1 MGDDLPMTPG
11 YRRARADGLN
21 RLPWLAAAAVL
32 IWAATVVWPLV
43 SSAGMAVTVTV
54 DGFRE
59 PVRTSRATV
68 GQLLA
73 DLGVRLR
80 PEDAVT
86 PGLDAPLAPGLA
98 VTVQRA
104 RPGRVDADGTV
115 FTVYTHAQTAGA
127 LLAEAGLTLAA
138 GDEIW
143 LDAGRVQPETPL
155 PPADGPAAA
164 RDRPRFARP
173 RGWVGHDPQPVRLS
187 LRRAVA
193 LTVDDG
199 SVPFVLHTTA
209 PTVGEAL
216 VAAQVTLYLG
226 DDVRP
231 ALGSRTQAGLRVVI
245 QRSKPVLITADRRTV
260 QTRTRGKT
268 VGDALV
274 ELGVVVSGND
284 RVTPALATAVRD
296 NTLIKVVRVL
306 ETMEVEREP
315 IPFEMMYAAD
325 AQMEIDN
332 QRLVHPGQLGE
343 YRKRFKVTLV
353 DGQAVSRLILDDWM
367 AAEPITRVVAYG
379 TKIVP
384 RTLDTPGGPITYWRK
399 IRVYA
404 TSYSPARS
412 GTPVTA
418 PWYGL
423 TRIGLP
429 AGKGLVGVDPTVIPL
444 GTRLYVPG
452 YGPALAADTG
462 NGIFG
467 GKWLDLGYSDDDFE
481 LWHWWVDVYVLY
493 PPPASVRWVL
503 PNWPQFPDRGGTRT
517 PADG

>member
-1 MGDDLPMTPG
+1 VNDDATATL
-11 YRRARADGLN
+11 RRALTG
-21 RLPWLAAAAVL
+21 LPWLLVVASL
-32 IWAATVVWPLV
+32 IWAGLALWPAI
-43 SSAGMAVTVTV
+43 SGAGMTVTVEV

-59 PVRTSRATV
+59 PVRTARAAV

-73 DLGVRLR
+73 DLGVSLR
-80 PEDAVT
+80 PEDQVT
-86 PGLDAPLAPGLA
+86 PEPGAPVIPGMA
-98 VTVQRA
+98 VTVRRA
-104 RPGRVDADGTV
+104 RLGRVDADGAT
-115 FTVYTHAQTAGA
+115 FTVYTHAETAGA
-127 LLAEAGLTLAA
+127 LLAEAGLSLAE

-143 LDAGRVQPETPL
+143 LDAARVSPETPL
-155 PPADGPAAA
+155 PPAIAPAAA
-164 RDRPRFARP
+164 DDRPRFARA
-173 RGWVGHDPQPVRLS
+173 RGWVGRDPQPVHLR

-193 LTVDDG
+193 LVVDDG
-199 SVPFVLHTTA
+199 GVPFVIHTTA

-226 DDVRP
+226 DSVRP
-231 ALGSRTQAGLRVVI
+231 ALGSRVQAGQRVVI

-274 ELGVVVSGND
+274 ELGVIVSGND
-284 RVTPALATAVRD
+284 RVTPALTTAVRD

-306 ETMEVEREP
+306 EMMEVEREP
-315 IPFEMMYAAD
+315 IPFGLVYAAD
-325 AQMEIDN
+325 GQMEIDN
-332 QRLVHPGQLGE
+332 QRLVHPGELGE
-343 YRKRFKVTLV
+343 HRRRFKVTLV
-353 DGQAVSRLILDDWM
+353 DGQPISRLMLDDWV
-367 AAEPITRVVAYG
+367 AAEPITRVIAYG

-384 RTLDTPGGPITYWRK
+384 RTVDTPDGPLTYWRK
-399 IRVYA
+399 IRAYA

-429 AGKGLVGVDPTVIPL
+429 ARKGLVGVDPAVIPL

-481 LWHWWVDVYVLY
+481 LWHWWVDAYVLY
-493 PPPASVRWVL
+493 PPPATVRWVL
-503 PNWPQFPDRGGTRT
+503 PNWPQFTDRGGTRT
-517 PADG
+517 PVGG

>member
-1 MGDDLPMTPG
+1 MGDDPPPTPG
-11 YRRARADGLN
+11 YRRALADGLN

-32 IWAATVVWPLV
+32 IWAAAVAWPQV
-43 SSAGMAVTVTV
+43 SRAGMAVTVTV
-54 DGFRE
+54 DGFSE
-59 PVRTSRATV
+59 PVRTARATV

-73 DLGVRLR
+73 DLGVSLR
-80 PEDAVT
+80 PEDRVT
-86 PGLDAPLAPGLA
+86 PGLDVPLVANMA

-104 RPGRVDADGTV
+104 RLGSVEADGAT
-115 FTVYTHAQTAGA
+115 FTAYTHAQTAGD
-127 LLAEAGLTLAA
+127 LLVEAGLSLAA

-143 LDAGRVQPETPL
+143 LDAVRVQPETPL
-155 PPADGPAAA
+155 PPANGPAES
-164 RDRPRFARP
+164 RGRPRFARA
-173 RGWVGHDPQPVRLS
+173 RSWIGHDPQPVRLS

-199 SVPFVLHTTA
+199 SVPFVIRTTA

-216 VAAQVTLYLG
+216 AAAQVTLYLG

-231 ALGSRTQAGLRVVI
+231 TLGSRVQDGLRVVI

-274 ELGVVVSGND
+274 ELGVIVSGND

-296 NTLIKVVRVL
+296 NTLIKVVRVQ

-315 IPFEMMYAAD
+315 IPFGLMYAAD
-325 AQMEIDN
+325 DQMEIDN
-332 QRLVHPGQLGE
+332 QRLVNPGQPGE

-353 DGQAVSRLILDDWM
+353 DGQAISRLMLDDWM

-379 TKIVP
+379 TKIIP
-384 RTLDTPGGPITYWRK
+384 RTLDTPDGPITYWRK
-399 IRVYA
+399 IRAYA
-404 TSYSPARS
+404 TSYSPVRS
-412 GTPVTA
+412 GTPRSA

-429 AGKGLVGVDPTVIPL
+429 AGKGLVGVDPAVIPL

-452 YGPALAADTG
+452 YGNALAADTG

-493 PPPASVRWVL
+493 PPPARIRWVL

-517 PADG
+517 PAGG